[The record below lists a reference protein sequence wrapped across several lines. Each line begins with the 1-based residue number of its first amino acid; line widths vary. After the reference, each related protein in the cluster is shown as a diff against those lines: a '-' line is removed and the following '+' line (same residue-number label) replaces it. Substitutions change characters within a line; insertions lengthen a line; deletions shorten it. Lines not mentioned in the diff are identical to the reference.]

1 MCILEWSR
9 LGQFDSKNYGIN
21 GQADD
26 IKFQLVDLRSTL
38 EIVNSVSP
46 FHLLVV
52 SANPIHD

>member
-9 LGQFDSKNYGIN
+9 LGQFDSKNYRIN

-26 IKFQLVDLRSTL
+26 IKFQLVGSTL

-46 FHLLVV
+46 FHLFVV
-52 SANPIHD
+52 SVTTIHD